1 MLPCLTGKG
10 IAPILM
16 DMEVREMS
24 NEQLTAQVELLKNLL
39 REVLV
44 SVDTAQLDG
53 YNGDLS
59 DKIEK
64 ALEE

>member
-1 MLPCLTGKG
+1 
-10 IAPILM
+10 
-16 DMEVREMS
+16 MS
-24 NEQLTAQVELLKNLL
+24 NEQLTAQVERLKKLL

-53 YNGDLS
+53 YDGQLCER
-59 DKIEK
+59 IEK